1 MSEGDPTDH
10 VLAAIASILD
20 KDKPDSSGRPDAID
34 EPSGREPAGNESA
47 GDAFAE
53 PDRPEFGQAGENIAA
68 PPSAPAFTAADPETE
83 GYTKFG
89 PGPLT
94 AIRFKWTTRRS
105 DNGDYFVDETIGENS
120 HPIVSGPMTG
130 EAAIRF
136 VDDQEYRARRRFE
149 ALRSEMAGGEIGR
162 RDEQS

>member
-1 MSEGDPTDH
+1 VSEGDPTDH

-20 KDKPDSSGRPDAID
+20 KDKPDSSDRLDAID
-34 EPSGREPAGNESA
+34 GPAGDEPAGSEP
-47 GDAFAE
+47 AE
-53 PDRPEFGQAGENIAA
+53 PDQSELHQAEETLAA
-68 PPSAPAFTAADPETE
+68 PPTAPAAADPDTE
-83 GYTKFG
+83 GYAKFG
-89 PGPLT
+89 PGPLA
-94 AIRFKWTTRRS
+94 AIRFKWTARRG

-130 EAAIRF
+130 EAAIKF
-136 VDDQEYRARRRFE
+136 VDDQEHRSRQRFE